1 MSDGQV
7 ISRHLAA
14 MNRVAWGTP
23 KLKVKDSTDRALC
36 TALTQS
42 VQMVTPPPSTSSEDV
57 TLADDKLLDDVASG
71 YQEQLHKDVS
81 ASQTDDLSTDVEP
94 PREHR
99 PILDELLSD
108 HEQGVQELSEPGVP
122 LSDDVLSDDAVPAS
136 VHNESLHSIW
146 NWSNDDMLMD
156 M

>member
-14 MNRVAWGTP
+14 MNRVAWATP
-23 KLKVKDSTDRALC
+23 KLKVRDSTDRARC
-36 TALTQS
+36 TGLTQDL
-42 VQMVTPPPSTSSEDV
+42 QMIFAPPSTLPEDV
-57 TLADDKLLDDVASG
+57 TLADDALLDDVASG

-99 PILDELLSD
+99 PVLDELLSD

-122 LSDDVLSDDAVPAS
+122 LSDDVLSDDAVPAG
-136 VHNESLHSIW
+136 VHSGSLYSIW
-146 NWSNDDMLMD
+146 NWPNDDVLMD